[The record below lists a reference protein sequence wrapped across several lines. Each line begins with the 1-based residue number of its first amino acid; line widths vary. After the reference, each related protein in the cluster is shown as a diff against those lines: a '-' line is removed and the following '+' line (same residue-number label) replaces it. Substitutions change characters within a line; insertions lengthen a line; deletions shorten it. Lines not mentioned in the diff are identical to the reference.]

1 MRATLSVSAMVWAL
15 VLSVGLGC
23 KPSGPTGTAG
33 AGGSTQQPQTTA
45 VEGSAGGQPGPAG
58 EQASP
63 SGQERPIADSAA
75 GSTTSPVGEQTP
87 AQSDAQSTPPGPA
100 RGEPQ
105 EGRDQAGLVI
115 KPVDA
120 WLEGVEDRQVI
131 SAYNECRQR
140 LAADPKDAIAKL
152 NVVYLLMTVGAR
164 KEHVQKGSGGALL
177 TQAAKEAREVLAWK
191 DVELPDGMPRL
202 LATVF
207 YNEACAL
214 AIAGKVEE
222 ALAAL
227 DEAITY
233 GFKDF
238 QLLSEDEDLENLRSV
253 PDFHA
258 RMEKWRATAAERA
271 AQHAAEK
278 LAHFESFPFDF
289 QITDLE
295 GKPHSLADYKGK
307 VVVVDIWGTWCP
319 PCRAEIPSFIK
330 LQQQYGEQGFQM
342 IGLNYEGEISDKVA
356 EKVKQFIQE
365 NGINYPCALASE
377 EIRDQVP
384 DFQGY
389 PTTLFIDR
397 QGKVRLKLVGLHD
410 YEDLEAVVL
419 ALLAEPQP

>member
-1 MRATLSVSAMVWAL
+1 MRATLSVLAIVWAL

-23 KPSGPTGTAG
+23 KPSAPTGTAG
-33 AGGSTQQPQTTA
+33 APGSTQQPQTTA
-45 VEGSAGGQPGPAG
+45 VEGSTDGRPESAGK
-58 EQASP
+58 QASS
-63 SGQERPIADSAA
+63 SGQEGRLADSAA
-75 GSTTSPVGEQTP
+75 ASTVSPVGEETP
-87 AQSDAQSTPPGPA
+87 AQSDARSTPPAPA
-100 RGEPQ
+100 QGESQ
-105 EGRDQAGLVI
+105 EGQAQAGLVI
-115 KPVDA
+115 KPADA

-131 SAYNECRQR
+131 LAYNECRQR

-164 KEHVQKGSGGALL
+164 KEHTQKGSGGAQLI
-177 TQAAKEAREVLAWK
+177 QAAKEAREVLAWK

-214 AIAGKVEE
+214 SVAGKVEE

-227 DEAITY
+227 DEAVTY

-238 QLLSEDEDLENLRSV
+238 KLLSDDEDLENLRSA
-253 PDFHA
+253 PDFNA
-258 RMEKWRATAAERA
+258 RVEKWRATAAERA

-278 LAHFESFPFDF
+278 LAEFKSFPFDF

-342 IGLNYEGEISDKVA
+342 IGLNYEGEISDEVA

-365 NGINYPCALASE
+365 HGINYPCALASE

-384 DFQGY
+384 DFEGY

-397 QGKVRLKLVGLHD
+397 QGKVRLKLVGLHE